1 MLLHLRPP
9 VPARRLDPP
18 TPPFSHDSRSWIQQ
32 DPPPLSS
39 HAFLETD
46 TARSSCSSF
55 LYGGVEL
62 SALHS
67 MAGLPHPTHRPP
79 WTSLTTMPDEQRRS
93 PAPRGHAVR
102 RSLPSHWWCG
112 SPPTPH
118 THLPGDR
125 LPAVDSSPPGP
136 FHDGICSSLLPLR
149 GSLVGREKDGGG
161 YYFGGSSR
169 RVCGGAS
176 ASGYHGRFAWVL
188 GEVQLVVQDVSVRE
202 WIHWPAT

>member
-1 MLLHLRPP
+1 MALARSATSLLPCLPGGGYGEILLQLLPLRRCRALCPP
-9 VPARRLDPP
+9 LYVRAPAPHAPSTMDFPDDDARRAEAQSGSTRACSAALPA
-18 TPPFSHDSRSWIQQ
+18 F
-32 DPPPLSS
+32 PL
-39 HAFLETD
+39 
-46 TARSSCSSF
+46 
-55 LYGGVEL
+55 
-62 SALHS
+62 
-67 MAGLPHPTHRPP
+67 
-79 WTSLTTMPDEQRRS
+79 
-93 PAPRGHAVR
+93 AV
-102 RSLPSHWWCG
+102 WFA
-112 SPPTPH
+112 PTPH

-188 GEVQLVVQDVSVRE
+188 GEVQLVV
-202 WIHWPAT
+202 